1 MATTTIVITYTAGSA
16 AGKDEV
22 TSYTVDGTA
31 FGSLTDTQ
39 IRDTQN
45 RVARLLVLNQTAKA
59 ATLTKGKKSTP
70 GG

>member
-1 MATTTIVITYTAGSA
+1 MATTTIVITYTPGTATT
-16 AGKDEV
+16 KDDI

-31 FGSLTDTQ
+31 FAALSDTQ

-45 RVARLLVLNQTAKA
+45 RVGRLMSLNHTVKA
-59 ATLTKGKKSTP
+59 ATMTKGKKSSA